1 MANCPPYGLL
11 LEEMDGYKKRESYR
25 NGRPSVSFQKEKVLK
40 KGTLLI
46 ALSHEEF
53 KNIASHL
60 HHVHNYKPVTDLSVS
75 LCCET
80 HQVFQITREQRDKIH
95 AVKKLEDR
103 LKAVHKLDWID
114 GLHFGSYVYVTIPAS
129 TVPVRGVVR
138 HIGKLQ
144 GESGTMFGVEL
155 MVCACVYTK
164 CSVCAPYTCLLPLQ
178 VIKYRQKCLP
188 NMLMCMY
195 ILMTL

>member
-1 MANCPPYGLL
+1 MADRLPYGLL
-11 LEEMDGYKKRESYR
+11 LEEMDGYKKQESYR
-25 NGRPSVSFQKEKVLK
+25 NGRPSVSFQREKVL

-46 ALSHEEF
+46 ALSHEES
-53 KNIASHL
+53 KNIAKHL

-95 AVKKLEDR
+95 AVGKLEDR

-114 GLHFGSYVYVTIPAS
+114 TVHLGSFVYVTIPVSA
-129 TVPVRGVVR
+129 VPVRGIIR

-144 GESGTMFGVEL
+144 GERGIMFGVEL
-155 MVCACVYTK
+155 MVCACIYTK
-164 CSVCAPYTCLLPLQ
+164 CSACAPYTCLLPLQ
-178 VIKYRQKCLP
+178 VIKHRQEC
-188 NMLMCMY
+188 
-195 ILMTL
+195 